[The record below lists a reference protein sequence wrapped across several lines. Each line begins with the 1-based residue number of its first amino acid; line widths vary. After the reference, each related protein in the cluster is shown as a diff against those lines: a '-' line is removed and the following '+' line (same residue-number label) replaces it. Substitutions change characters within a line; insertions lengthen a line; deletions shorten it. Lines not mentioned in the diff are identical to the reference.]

1 MSSNEA
7 RHKKIEI
14 MTTYTNRLNEFKALN
29 AKRNIAKGY
38 MQGLTLEQY
47 NRLNSL
53 HAYLMSSEEGK
64 LEVKKA

>member
-1 MSSNEA
+1 
-7 RHKKIEI
+7 